1 MGCPRVGASLV
12 SRRHPADADPTQRPD
27 QRGAQSRQIGARIR
41 PHMSRR
47 GRVSRA
53 REGAAGTMSQSRMR
67 GLGRGL
73 EALIPMSRDGGALV
87 PQMIAV
93 DQIRPSHQQVRTRFD
108 AEPLGELAESIRL
121 HGVLQP
127 LLVRRLPDG
136 YELIAGERRWRAARL
151 AGLTSVPAVVRS
163 DAGNDEQL
171 VLGLIENLQREDL
184 DPVEE
189 AHGLRRLTEEFGLT
203 HDEVAQRIGK
213 HRVSVSQSLRL
224 LNGCS
229 AIQSSVAAGVISAGH
244 ARALI
249 ALESQGA
256 QEHGLKV
263 VVARHLSVRQAEN
276 WVRTYKPR
284 RRRPTD
290 ASAELRAL
298 AAALETKLGVPT
310 KIAGSMNRGQLEIR
324 YSSREELERV
334 CAKLVK

>member
-1 MGCPRVGASLV
+1 MK
-12 SRRHPADADPTQRPD
+12 Q
-27 QRGAQSRQIGARIR
+27 
-41 PHMSRR
+41 
-47 GRVSRA
+47 
-53 REGAAGTMSQSRMR
+53 RMR

-73 EALIPMSRDGGALV
+73 DALIPMSREGEAMV

-108 AEPLGELAESIRL
+108 AEPLGELAESIRR

-127 LLVRRLPDG
+127 LLVRRLTDG

-151 AGLTSVPAVVRS
+151 AGITAVPAVVRS
-163 DAGNDEQL
+163 DSGNDSQL
-171 VLGLIENLQREDL
+171 VLGLIENLQRADL
-184 DPVEE
+184 DPIEE
-189 AHGLRRLTEEFGLT
+189 AGGFRRLTEDFGLT
-203 HDEVAQRIGK
+203 HDEVAQKIGK

-224 LNGCS
+224 LNGCA

-249 ALESQGA
+249 ALESQPA

-263 VVARHLSVRQAEN
+263 VIARRLSVRQTEN

-284 RRRPTD
+284 RKPRTD
-290 ASAELRAL
+290 GSADLRAL
-298 AAALETKLGVPT
+298 ASEIETKLSLPAKLT
-310 KIAGSMNRGQLEIR
+310 GSMNRGTLEIR

-334 CAKLVK
+334 CAKLV

>member
-1 MGCPRVGASLV
+1 MK
-12 SRRHPADADPTQRPD
+12 Q
-27 QRGAQSRQIGARIR
+27 
-41 PHMSRR
+41 
-47 GRVSRA
+47 
-53 REGAAGTMSQSRMR
+53 RMR

-73 EALIPMSRDGGALV
+73 DALIPMSRDGEAMV

-108 AEPLGELAESIRL
+108 AEPLGELAESIRR

-127 LLVRRLPDG
+127 LLVRRLTDG

-151 AGLTSVPAVVRS
+151 AGITAVPAVVRS
-163 DAGNDEQL
+163 DSGNDSQL
-171 VLGLIENLQREDL
+171 VLGLIENLQRADL
-184 DPVEE
+184 DPIEE
-189 AHGLRRLTEEFGLT
+189 AGGFRRLTEDFGLT
-203 HDEVAQRIGK
+203 HDEVAQKIGK

-224 LNGCS
+224 LNGCA

-249 ALESQGA
+249 ALESQPA

-263 VVARHLSVRQAEN
+263 VIARRLSVRQTEN

-284 RRRPTD
+284 RKPRTD
-290 ASAELRAL
+290 GSADLRAL
-298 AAALETKLGVPT
+298 ASEIETKLSLPAKLT
-310 KIAGSMNRGQLEIR
+310 GSMNRGTLEIR

-334 CAKLVK
+334 CAKLV